1 MSDHIT
7 SLIDSVLLKVG
18 LIDSVVQGFTCKV
31 MIYFLLPDVGADSE
45 VRAHYPRPAAEGA
58 EAGEGGCYSSL
69 QGGEG
74 IARGVFGGRGEGC
87 VWME

>member
-31 MIYFLLPDVGADSE
+31 MI
-45 VRAHYPRPAAEGA
+45 
-58 EAGEGGCYSSL
+58 
-69 QGGEG
+69 
-74 IARGVFGGRGEGC
+74 
-87 VWME
+87 